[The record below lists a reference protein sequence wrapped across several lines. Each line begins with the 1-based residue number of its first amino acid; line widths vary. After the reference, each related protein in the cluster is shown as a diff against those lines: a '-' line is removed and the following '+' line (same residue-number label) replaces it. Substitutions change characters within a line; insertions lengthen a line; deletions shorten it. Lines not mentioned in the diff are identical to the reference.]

1 MELRMIKLVYFK
13 MRALAEAP
21 QMLMRSCGIEYTYLM
36 SWDHFGDQ
44 WNNVK
49 AKVPFKQLP
58 ILELD
63 NGTQIGQ
70 SIAILNYIEKI
81 AGLSIPDPE
90 KAAEACAVLQSSQE
104 LFAPLNPT
112 VNFAVGEDFKA
123 KKDVMRSDLESRFS
137 DLERY
142 LSKHDGKYFVDD
154 TPRAAEFA
162 CFHHLDLSKKL
173 DPELLD
179 GFPRLM
185 KFVDD
190 ITSIYEV
197 SEYMKNRP
205 DLIDVGVEPKLVV
218 DSIAHPTGVNRT

>member
-1 MELRMIKLVYFK
+1 MIKLIYFK

-44 WNNVK
+44 WSNVK

-63 NGTQIGQ
+63 SGTQIGQ
-70 SIAILNYIEKI
+70 SIAILDYIEAI
-81 AGLSIPDPE
+81 AGLTIADPE
-90 KAAEACAVLQSSQE
+90 KAAEATAILQSSQE

-112 VNFAVGEDFKA
+112 VNFAIGEDFEA
-123 KKDVMRSDLESRFS
+123 KREAMRPNLESRLS

-142 LSKHDGKYFVDD
+142 LNKYSGKYFIDD

-173 DPELLD
+173 DPELVE
-179 GFPRLM
+179 
-185 KFVDD
+185 KFSGLTKFMNDMSGINAVTD
-190 ITSIYEV
+190 
-197 SEYMKNRP
+197 YMEQRP
-205 DLIDVGVEPKLVV
+205 KLIGVGIEPKLII
-218 DSIAHPTGVNRT
+218 DGKAHPTGVSKT

>member
-1 MELRMIKLVYFK
+1 MIKLVYFK

-21 QMLMRSCGIEYTYLM
+21 QMLMRAYGIEYTYLM

-44 WNNVK
+44 WSKVK
-49 AKVPFKQLP
+49 PRVPFKQLP

-63 NGTQIGQ
+63 NGIQIGQ
-70 SIAILNYIEKI
+70 SIAILNYIETVK
-81 AGLSIPDPE
+81 GLSIRDPE
-90 KAAEACAVLQSSQE
+90 KAAEACAILQSSQE

-112 VNFAVGEDFKA
+112 VNFAVGEDFIA
-123 KKDVMRSDLESRFS
+123 KRDAMRSDLESRFF

-142 LSKHDGKYFVDD
+142 LNKYDGKYFVDD

-173 DPELLD
+173 DPKLLD

-185 KFVDD
+185 EFVDD
-190 ITSIYEV
+190 
-197 SEYMKNRP
+197 RP
-205 DLIDVGVEPKLVV
+205 GHDFRYAIDTKDFMMEFPNFKLSDFNEGLRKTVQ
-218 DSIAHPTGVNRT
+218 SYL